1 MSKMLTI
8 HDIHKRLRGLSANKY
23 NYSSICEENAA
34 ISIKN
39 GIPKDIMKSIENT
52 CRNSNPIQ
60 FESVLNLFDAL
71 YEHGTTGQ
79 MIKMANYICEEA
91 APKVRDAKST
101 NTNLRHKLGRIKSK
115 LTTKIANNI
124 EDAQNEIYGK
134 IHAAQNNFKSN
145 TSQIKNNI
153 SKGLHINK
161 PNSKNEA
168 YIKCY
173 ESFIETLSMYED
185 CDRILENYDKISR
198 RFNLERLFIEN
209 TRINGVQDT
218 VNELC
223 QFVDTYDIPD
233 IVKYNTVIE
242 TAWYGFSHNGI
253 DFNKKEL
260 LESATDYFL
269 MKKDG
274 LESCRKILENTMI
287 FDPKD
292 MPACMQLITEL
303 DPEESD
309 SVFTMHD
316 KIKDQLTES
325 STELIIENY
334 DFNKIF
340 NDFKKQEDDNKET
353 KLMWLVRKLYT
364 KNVNNIVD
372 ETPNFLNW
380 IRLVFV
386 LGTVALNPVL
396 GAVVAIGDIFARLH
410 FEREETEKMIKCFDN
425 EIKKSQDKMK
435 STKDE
440 EEKKRLKEYI
450 DALKKARNK
459 IDAYYEKM
467 LSDKE
472 LDAKYDSSST
482 DIDTFDDLKLDIKDS
497 DSDDD
502 FNWDD
507 DDFDWDDDE
516 LLEAAVNTINNI
528 SSLVDNVEEYK
539 NIGMDTIANMS
550 IFNGDDLDSLA
561 KLSVMFPDV
570 WSPELMEN
578 AIDGQIYRSVKNLI
592 TFESTLDRFIT
603 MNAYDTS
610 RRTIHSFKYISP
622 TTIGEAVNE
631 LYCLSE
637 CVEAINSI
645 LYTHR
650 NKSVMVEASF
660 LNSLKL
666 ASEKLKK
673 NIQKLSDKEKTM
685 SKNVDVSLSQFKKGV
700 ENSLNNENREAVIK
714 GSVLPPASKIIKL
727 AITTGALWLV
737 NPAIAVI
744 TAIGYLGLSAHHKA
758 KERQLILDELEVELK
773 MCEKYIDIAES
784 KNDMKSLKQLLTI
797 QKNLKRQEQRIR
809 YRMKVDFNQ
818 NVPNTAD

>member
-8 HDIHKRLRGLSANKY
+8 HDIHKRLKGLSTNRY
-23 NYSSICEENAA
+23 DNSSLYQENAA

-39 GIPKDIMKSIENT
+39 GIPKDIMKSIENI

-91 APKVRDAKST
+91 APKVRDAKAT

-161 PNSKNEA
+161 PKAKNEA
-168 YIKCY
+168 YIECY

-223 QFVDTYDIPD
+223 QFVDTYDIPN

-253 DFNKKEL
+253 KFDKKEL

-274 LESCRKILENTMI
+274 LESCKKILENTMI

-309 SVFTMHD
+309 SVFRMHD

-610 RRTIHSFKYISP
+610 RGTIHSFKYISP